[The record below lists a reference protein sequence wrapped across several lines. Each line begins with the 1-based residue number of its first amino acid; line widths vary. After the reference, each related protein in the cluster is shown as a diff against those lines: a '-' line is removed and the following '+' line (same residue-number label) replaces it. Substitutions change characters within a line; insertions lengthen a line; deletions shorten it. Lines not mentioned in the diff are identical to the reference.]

1 MLKRFFIIILCLLP
15 ATVWSQQ
22 ILKSDPANGGG
33 NTGLGSGEV
42 FSPFKKNQKD
52 STKTALKVPMEIHQ
66 WHVDEFTGD
75 IIPVNADTLQ
85 YHFQNW
91 HLTEGYNGAYN
102 YLGNSGSP
110 RQSRLFFDR
119 PTDTKY
125 DFLQPYDHFYLR
137 PGKFFFTDTKS
148 PYTNLSYHFSGNRLI
163 GDDRFKAY
171 FSTNAGKHFGVGFL
185 FDYLFTR
192 GRYDKQATS
201 LINYSLFSFY
211 RSDHYNYNLLA
222 SHYRLK
228 QAENGGITDD
238 RYITRPEETNG
249 ANSNFTTSDIPVFLD
264 ASWNWNEVYD
274 VFFTHNY
281 NFGFYRDKLVADSNN
296 VVKDSVESE
305 FVRVARI
312 THTANFE
319 HHKHDFIN
327 YRTPSSYYAD
337 SFLPYDSLDRAMNIS
352 IKNRLAFSLCE
363 GFSRFAFADI
373 TAFVSY
379 TYNRY
384 LLPDTLLQ
392 EGKEFERKYNENL
405 LYVGGNIS
413 SKRNKYLNYNVD
425 GEVAILGDELGAFNI
440 NGDVEFNFN
449 LWKKKMQ
456 LAAEGYVKNNRP
468 SFFYRHYHSE
478 HFWWDNDFNKEFR
491 TRIVGKFKI
500 PSWQTEI
507 SAGFENI
514 KNYTYLANEDISIN
528 GGGRY
533 LKRYKATQYNSN
545 LQILYATLK
554 QSLKFGILNIDAEA
568 TYQKSSNK
576 DILPLPALNAY
587 ANIYLKFKIAKVLHT
602 EIGADA
608 WYFTKYYAPD
618 YSPALGQ
625 YVQQN
630 QSNKIK
636 IGNYPIVNV
645 YANFLLKQARFYV
658 KYYHLNKG
666 TGSREYFLVP
676 HHPINPAVF
685 WFGLSWNFYN

>member
-1 MLKRFFIIILCLLP
+1 MFRRLFIILFCFLP
-15 ATVWSQQ
+15 VIAWSQQ
-22 ILKSDPANGGG
+22 KLKTAPSGNGGSS
-33 NTGLGSGEV
+33 GLGNGEV
-42 FSPFKKNQKD
+42 FSPFKSASKD
-52 STKTALKVPMEIHQ
+52 STKSELKVPMEIHQ
-66 WHVDEFTGD
+66 WHVDEFTGKV
-75 IIPVNADTLQ
+75 IPVNADTLQ

-91 HLTEGYNGAYN
+91 HLTEGYNGSYN
-102 YLGNSGSP
+102 YLGNTGSP
-110 RQSRLFFDR
+110 RISRIFFDR

-125 DFLQPYDHFYLR
+125 DFLQPYDLFYLR
-137 PGKFFFTDTKS
+137 PGEFFFTDTKS
-148 PYTNLSYHFSGNRLI
+148 PYTNLSYHFSGNRI
-163 GDDRFKAY
+163 TGDDRFKAY
-171 FSTNAGKHFGVGFL
+171 FSTNAGKKFGVGFM

-211 RSDHYNYNLLA
+211 RSDRYNYHLLA

-238 RYITRPEETNG
+238 RYITRPEEIAG
-249 ANSNFTTSDIPVFLD
+249 INSNFTTSDIPVFLD

-274 VFFTHNY
+274 IFFTHNY
-281 NFGFYRDKLVADSNN
+281 NFGFYREKLVADSNE
-296 VVKDSVESE
+296 VVKDEVENE
-305 FVRVARI
+305 FIEVARI
-312 THTANFE
+312 THTADFK

-327 YRTPSSYYAD
+327 HRTPINYYAD
-337 SFLPYDSLDRAMNIS
+337 TFLPYDSLDRARNIS

-373 TAFVSY
+373 TAFASY

-384 LLPDTLLQ
+384 TLPDTMPQ
-392 EGKEFERKYNENL
+392 NSKEFEKSYNENL
-405 LYVGGNIS
+405 LYVGGSIS
-413 SKRNKYLNYNVD
+413 SKKNKHLRYNVE
-425 GEVAILGDELGAFNI
+425 GEAAVLGEEFGAFNI
-440 NGDVEFNFN
+440 NGDLEFNFK
-449 LWKKKMQ
+449 LLKKEMQ
-456 LAAEGYVKNNRP
+456 LAAEGYIKNSRP

-478 HFWWDNDFNKEFR
+478 HFWWDNDLNKEFR
-491 TRIVGKFKI
+491 TRLVGKFKI

-507 SAGFENI
+507 NAGVENI
-514 KNYTYLANEDISIN
+514 KNYTYLANDAVAIN
-528 GGGRY
+528 GGSRY
-533 LKRYKATQYNSN
+533 LKRYKATQYNDN
-545 LQILYATLK
+545 IQVLYAKLK
-554 QSLKFGILNIDAEA
+554 QSLKFGILHLDAEA
-568 TYQKSSNK
+568 TYQKSSN
-576 DILPLPALNAY
+576 DEILPLPALNAY
-587 ANIYLKFKIAKVLHT
+587 ANIYLKFTIAKVLHT

-625 YVQQN
+625 YVLQN
-630 QSNKIK
+630 QADRVE

-658 KYYHLNKG
+658 KYYHINKG